1 MSKRND
7 KMKEYYRKY
16 DYNSRRPVHVNPDDL
31 TDVQRYRLME
41 SDHFC
46 MIPWTHIHGFPT
58 GEAYPCCLGEM
69 EYPIGNMRENSL
81 EEIWHGDKYTGMRQ
95 QMLDDK
101 PCVECTRCY
110 EQEKNGFFSMRN
122 SHNKHFGHH
131 IGKVDQGIRPEFNIV
146 YWDIRFSNQCNLKCR
161 SCGPMFS
168 SLWYDD
174 HVAMYGRDPG
184 HKRIERAGRTKTD
197 IWEQMEPQI
206 DNIEQIYFAG
216 GEPLIMQEHY
226 NILKELVRRER
237 FDVRLIYNSN
247 FQKLVYKDLDV
258 LEYWKLFENVSIG
271 ASLDA
276 MGDRAELI
284 RKGTDWNEVLRNR
297 ERMLKVCPEVDFYI
311 SPTMSIMNVFHV
323 HDFHRDWVN
332 RGFLKHSDLNVNIL
346 QSPEWYRADCLPQ
359 HMKQDAIAQIKEHM
373 DWLEPHDTV
382 KRAINGF
389 NSTVTFLEANDNTQH
404 LAKFNDMRLLLDG
417 VRDEDFYSVLPELK
431 ELATYA

>member
-1 MSKRND
+1 MSERND

-16 DYNSRRPVHVNPDDL
+16 DYNSRRPVHIDPEDL
-31 TDVQRYRLME
+31 TEQQRYQLME
-41 SDHFC
+41 SEHFC
-46 MIPWTHIHGFPT
+46 LIPWTHIHGFPT

-69 EYPIGNMRENSL
+69 DHPIGNMRENSL
-81 EEIWHGDKYTGMRQ
+81 EEIWNGPEYVEMRER
-95 QMLDDK
+95 MLADK
-101 PCVECTRCY
+101 PCKQCTRCY

-131 IGKVDQGIRPEFNIV
+131 IDKVDQGINPDFEIV

-174 HVAMYGRDPG
+174 HVKMYGQDPG
-184 HKRIERAGRTKTD
+184 HKRIEYAGRTKTD
-197 IWEQMEPQI
+197 IWEQLEPQI

-247 FQKLVYKDLDV
+247 FQKLTYKDLDV

-276 MGDRAELI
+276 MGPRAELI
-284 RKGTDWNEVLRNR
+284 RKGTSWDEVMRNR
-297 ERMLKVCPEVDFYI
+297 ERMLETCPNVDFYI
-311 SPTMSIMNVFHV
+311 SPTLSIMNVFHV

-359 HMKQDAIAQIKEHM
+359 HMKDLAIAQIKEHM

-382 KRAINGF
+382 RRAINGF
-389 NSTVTFLEANDNTQH
+389 NSTVTFLEQTDNTQH
-404 LAKFNDMRLLLDG
+404 LPKFNAMRKLLDG
-417 VRDEDFYSVLPELK
+417 VRDEDFYSVIPELK
-431 ELATYA
+431 ELETYA